1 MTSPNDHPHSSKT
14 TITKPSIPVSTTT
27 QGPLPSIS
35 SISSSPAIISN
46 ASKPH
51 YVKSL
56 YSMFSPMRS
65 STLFTR
71 FVWDPCGITCVTFGV
86 FTVLLVDFVTVF
98 HVIQPWISLKTINGL
113 VHASSFQIVIILIL
127 ASYCR
132 AATTDPGLVPKNKC
146 KDETDKHP
154 KEDDPDVLWK
164 PKNRRWC
171 KHCNTIKPPRAH
183 HCSTCGRCVIKMDHH
198 CPWVNNCVGSNN
210 YKFFL
215 LFLFWTFVGSLY
227 AAIMGLTRVAT
238 CWGAM
243 TTRWYGIHYKQGQPI
258 RDTKARLEMV
268 RHSLFL
274 LAGKD
279 TCDISNVTTIILFV
293 SSIILAIF
301 FVAFTACMAS
311 DQFQTLTTDVTG
323 IEYMKEWE
331 ENPQTAFQGL
341 LVACGEPFSIYWFL
355 PVSLP
360 RQCSSYYEWSPLD
373 DLDAYDPRDP
383 IIKRHLS
390 KIAKGLKEKEA
401 ELEKLDRKKK
411 LTINTD
417 KEEEEEEEVVVEEKE
432 KVEEKGSGAG
442 AVASLG
448 KDGIRRR

>member
-1 MTSPNDHPHSSKT
+1 MN
-14 TITKPSIPVSTTT
+14 V
-27 QGPLPSIS
+27 
-35 SISSSPAIISN
+35 
-46 ASKPH
+46 
-51 YVKSL
+51 L
-56 YSMFSPMRS
+56 YSIFSPLRS

-71 FVWDPCGITCVTFGV
+71 FVWDPCGITCVAFGV

-98 HVIQPWISLKTINGL
+98 HVIQPWISLKTISGL
-113 VHASSFQIVIILIL
+113 AHASCFQIVILLIL
-127 ASYCR
+127 SSYCR
-132 AATTDPGLVPKNKC
+132 AATTDPGIVPRNKC
-146 KDETDKHP
+146 KDESDKHP
-154 KEDDPDVLWK
+154 REDDPDVLWK
-164 PKNRRWC
+164 PKTRRWC

-183 HCSTCGRCVIKMDHH
+183 HCSTCNRCVIKMDHH

-215 LFLFWTFVGSLY
+215 LFLFWTFIGSLY

-238 CWGAM
+238 CWAAL
-243 TTRWYGIHYKQGQPI
+243 TTRWYGIHYRHGQPI

-279 TCDISNVTTIILFV
+279 TCDVSDVTTIILFF
-293 SSIILAIF
+293 SSVILAIF

-323 IEYMKEWE
+323 VEYMKEWE
-331 ENPQTAFQGL
+331 ENSRTAFQGL

-360 RQCSSYYEWSPLD
+360 RECESFYQWSPLD

-383 IIKRHLS
+383 IIKRHLT
-390 KIAKGLKEKEA
+390 KIARGLKEKEM
-401 ELEKLDRKKK
+401 ELELQAQTTKNS
-411 LTINTD
+411 NTHQHV
-417 KEEEEEEEVVVEEKE
+417 KEEESGK
-432 KVEEKGSGAG
+432 SSNGAG
-442 AVASLG
+442 AIASKEGLRE
-448 KDGIRRR
+448 RRR